1 MLVLFTFFSSA
12 LRHLQEYIFWDENRQ
27 WFCLLACNFSTS
39 KHYQSSCWSRW
50 ENLDHGQYQFQP
62 IKFVNLVV
70 PSPYETEPYN
80 KCCYYCS
87 KLIPS
92 LPTLWTLTPPP
103 TLLDAQRVSKDN
115 LISLLNTWFHLKTF
129 QNHVNIT
136 FYGKKM
142 FPSCHAI
149 AFKPNALSV
158 TFLSFQ

>member
-80 KCCYYCS
+80 KCIYYLTNILMRYVCVMWTFKS
-87 KLIPS
+87 VQFNFRICWNSRPTWCLIHEFTS
-92 LPTLWTLTPPP
+92 LWLHMHL
-103 TLLDAQRVSKDN
+103 S
-115 LISLLNTWFHLKTF
+115 SLLRRPTMSNSVWLRSP
-129 QNHVNIT
+129 
-136 FYGKKM
+136 M
-142 FPSCHAI
+142 L
-149 AFKPNALSV
+149 ALNQQ
-158 TFLSFQ
+158 TRW